1 MENQGKGGPIKE
13 WFRAIKGEGPP
24 PGSNFEYAAPLTELV
39 LLGAM
44 AQRLGE
50 TIEWDHKNMTVK
62 GRPELDGWIKE
73 SSREGWSYGEDL
85 WT

>member
-1 MENQGKGGPIKE
+1 
-13 WFRAIKGEGPP
+13 
-24 PGSNFEYAAPLTELV
+24 
-39 LLGAM
+39 
-44 AQRLGE
+44 
-50 TIEWDHKNMTVK
+50 MTVK